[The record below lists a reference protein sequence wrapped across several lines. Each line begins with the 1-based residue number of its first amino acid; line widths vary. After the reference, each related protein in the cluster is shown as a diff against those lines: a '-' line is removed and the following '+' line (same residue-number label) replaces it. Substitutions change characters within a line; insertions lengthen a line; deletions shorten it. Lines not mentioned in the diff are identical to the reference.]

1 MDWDVCAIACGF
13 LDRTAEHLSGDGVA
27 GGLLADAMLR
37 VFPGSD
43 AQQVTDAAFLI
54 WHLGE
59 ATMRLAISC
68 APEEGRRLVEAFKRM
83 SLGGIMAPATMST
96 SEA

>member
-1 MDWDVCAIACGF
+1 
-13 LDRTAEHLSGDGVA
+13 
-27 GGLLADAMLR
+27 
-37 VFPGSD
+37 
-43 AQQVTDAAFLI
+43 
-54 WHLGE
+54 
-59 ATMRLAISC
+59 MRLAISC